1 MLHCNDCN
9 NIFDKP
15 QYIWEKN
22 EFWGAVTSD
31 KIEVCPI
38 CKSDNIELTDHLP
51 KCECCNDICVGKYI
65 KTDDGNYYCENCY
78 LEYDN

>member
-51 KCECCNDICVGKYI
+51 KC
-65 KTDDGNYYCENCY
+65 
-78 LEYDN
+78 